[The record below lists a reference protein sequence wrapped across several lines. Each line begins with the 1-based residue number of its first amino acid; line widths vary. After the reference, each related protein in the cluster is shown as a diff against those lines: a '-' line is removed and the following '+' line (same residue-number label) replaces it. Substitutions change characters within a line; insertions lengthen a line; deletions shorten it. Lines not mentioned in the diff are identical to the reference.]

1 MPFYRRTDDILE
13 TATVSVSAPTYQL
26 SEEEHADHTYP
37 VDGWYWYPSLDS
49 ALDGL
54 PRSSATQSV
63 LAWQARYL
71 LATMPA
77 VTAGPLASVPG
88 ENLLDQI
95 DAFAGQALVAPDLEK
110 FRGATTWQRTDPML
124 VQLSALAGM
133 DAAAIDAW
141 FEAAAHI
148 A

>member
-54 PRSSATQSV
+54 PRSRSDQVCTPR
-63 LAWQARYL
+63 QARLALAHAGLLDSVEAWVADQGPATKIEWEYASEIRRTIGLVTSAASYL
-71 LATMPA
+71 GMD
-77 VTAGPLASVPG
+77 
-88 ENLLDQI
+88 EDQI
-95 DAFAGQALVAPDLEK
+95 DKLFAYAVTL
-110 FRGATTWQRTDPML
+110 
-124 VQLSALAGM
+124 
-133 DAAAIDAW
+133 
-141 FEAAAHI
+141 
-148 A
+148 